1 MSNNR
6 EVDEGVNNIESYL
19 VPFISIGVAYN

>member
-19 VPFISIGVAYN
+19 DPFISIGVTYN